1 MVTPDVETKGRRR
14 KKNRN
19 HLQTLMLSLFRTTFG
34 RKTKQD
40 FTSHVI
46 ESVTSTN
53 THVYSDTASQ
63 SVSQPSNVP
72 TTSNPTDS
80 SFSKAS
86 GSIPRSSID
95 DNRIFNCL
103 YTNADSLSNKVDELE
118 SKLYQSRHDICAVTE
133 ILPKSSSNV
142 WIDQHYRI
150 NGYQIYSNLKNAPSR
165 GVALYIKDGFTVKT
179 IECENSLIESVF
191 VEIRLKNDENVICGA
206 IYRSPSI
213 NNYEAIRNLIRN
225 ICSKN
230 SCCRILLFGD
240 FNYPE
245 IDWNNHFTCTDDS
258 HPAYQFLETID
269 DCFLI
274 QCIDKPTRHRVD
286 QTSNT
291 LDLILTDD
299 QTSINKLKY
308 GDPLGSSD
316 HVTIEMEY
324 IIKARLDH
332 NQSSNSKRFALDRGD
347 YQSMK
352 NDLNRIDWDK
362 EFEGM
367 STNSMMNFFESKLKQ
382 ASEKFIPQFLA
393 DSNPGKERQP
403 SWINHKTLRAL
414 KKKHNAY
421 KRWMI
426 TKDGRDYQKYKQQ

>member
-1 MVTPDVETKGRRR
+1 M
-14 KKNRN
+14 
-19 HLQTLMLSLFRTTFG
+19 
-34 RKTKQD
+34 
-40 FTSHVI
+40 
-46 ESVTSTN
+46 
-53 THVYSDTASQ
+53 
-63 SVSQPSNVP
+63 
-72 TTSNPTDS
+72 
-80 SFSKAS
+80 
-86 GSIPRSSID
+86 
-95 DNRIFNCL
+95 
-103 YTNADSLSNKVDELE
+103 
-118 SKLYQSRHDICAVTE
+118 
-133 ILPKSSSNV
+133 

-150 NGYQIYSNLKNAPSR
+150 KDYQIYSNLNHAPSR
-165 GVALYIKDGFTVKT
+165 GVALYIKDGIAVKT

-191 VEIRLKNDENVICGA
+191 VEMKLKNNENIICGA

-213 NNYEAIRNLIRN
+213 DNHEAVRNLIRTV
-225 ICSKN
+225 CSKN
-230 SCCRILLFGD
+230 PRSRILLFGD

-258 HPAYQFLETID
+258 HPAYQFLDTID
-269 DCFLI
+269 DCFLV

-299 QTSINKLKY
+299 QTSINKLQF

-332 NQSSNSKRFALDRGD
+332 NQNPDSKRFAMDRGD

-352 NDLNRIDWDK
+352 NDLNSIDWDK
-362 EFEGM
+362 EFQGM

-382 ASEKFIPQFLA
+382 ASVKFIPQFPA
-393 DSNPGKERQP
+393 DSNPGKGKQP

-426 TKDGRDYQKYKQQ
+426 TKDGKDYQKYK